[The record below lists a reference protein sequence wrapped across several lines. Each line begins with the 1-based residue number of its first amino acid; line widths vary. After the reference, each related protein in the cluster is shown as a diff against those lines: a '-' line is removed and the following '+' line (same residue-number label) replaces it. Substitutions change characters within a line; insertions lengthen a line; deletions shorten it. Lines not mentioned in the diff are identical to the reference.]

1 MATLDSHID
10 WTGCELVEQ
19 VPGRVSGRPVVRGTR
34 IIPDA
39 IVNDYDLGE
48 TIDDIREGHP
58 GLSVAMIKQLIEFA
72 HSRRTQHQP

>member
-1 MATLDSHID
+1 MATLDGSID

-19 VPGRVSGRPVVRGTR
+19 VPGKVSGRPVVRGTR

-48 TIDDIREGHP
+48 TIEDIREGYP
-58 GLSVAMIKQLIEFA
+58 ALSADAIERLIEFA
-72 HSRRTQHQP
+72 HSRRKQHQP